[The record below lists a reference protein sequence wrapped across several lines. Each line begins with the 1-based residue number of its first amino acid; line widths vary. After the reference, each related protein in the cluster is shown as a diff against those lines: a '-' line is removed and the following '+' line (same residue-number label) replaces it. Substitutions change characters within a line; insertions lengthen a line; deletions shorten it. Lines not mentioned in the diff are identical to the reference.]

1 MEFKHI
7 PVLLNECIDGL
18 NISSKGIYVD
28 CTLGGAGHSEKI
40 LEKLTTGKLIG
51 IDRDLEAIEASKKR
65 LEKYKDK
72 VIFIHDNYKNIKQI
86 LIDNKIEKVDGILCD
101 LGISSYQIDN
111 PNRGFSI
118 NNDGKIDM
126 RMDTQEDFS
135 AFDVV
140 NKYSLEKLTNII
152 KNYGEEPFA
161 YKIASKIVSFR
172 KDKVI
177 ETTKQLK
184 DIIESCFPKKLIY
197 KIGNVSQKTFQ
208 AIRIEVNKE
217 LENLD
222 KCFNDFIDCL
232 KIGGRC
238 CIISFHSLEDRIV
251 KSVFSL
257 NSKDCI
263 CPPKT
268 PICIC
273 NHKAKI
279 KLINKKPIT
288 ASKEECDYNSRSTC
302 AKLRIVEKII

>member
-7 PVLLNECIDGL
+7 PVLLKECIEGL
-18 NISSKGIYVD
+18 NINPNGIYVD
-28 CTLGGAGHSEKI
+28 CTLGGAGHSEEIVK
-40 LEKLTTGKLIG
+40 KLTTGKLIG

-65 LEKYKDK
+65 LDKYKDK
-72 VIFIHDNYKNIKQI
+72 VIFVHDNYKNLKEI
-86 LIDNKIEKVDGILCD
+86 LKNNNITKVDGILCD

-111 PNRGFSI
+111 PSRGFSI
-118 NNDGKIDM
+118 NNNGKIDM
-126 RMDTQEDFS
+126 RMDTEEDFS
-135 AFDVV
+135 GYDVV
-140 NKYSLEKLTNII
+140 NKYNLEKLTSVIR
-152 KNYGEEPFA
+152 NYGEEPFA
-161 YKIASKIVSFR
+161 YKIASKIIQFR
-172 KDKVI
+172 KVQPI

-184 DIIESCFPKKLIY
+184 EIIESCFPKKLIY
-197 KIGNVSQKTFQ
+197 KNGNVSQKTFQ

-232 KIGGRC
+232 KINGRC

-251 KSVFSL
+251 KNVFNY
-257 NSKDCI
+257 NSKECV

-273 NHKAKI
+273 NHHSSVKI
-279 KLINKKPIT
+279 INKKPII

-302 AKLRIVEKII
+302 AKLRIIEKII